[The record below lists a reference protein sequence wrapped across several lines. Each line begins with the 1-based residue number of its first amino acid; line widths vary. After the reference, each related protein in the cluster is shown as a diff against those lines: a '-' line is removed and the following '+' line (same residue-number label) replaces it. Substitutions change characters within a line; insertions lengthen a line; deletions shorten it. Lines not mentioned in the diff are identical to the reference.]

1 MNSLEV
7 ADQLNQRLLD
17 LIEAR
22 FQNLSENGE
31 NPVDEIMEDESLEG
45 MHQLIPSSPQNV
57 SPQQELNVSQSE
69 DMDINQYGMEQAVS
83 TDSRVVIITKSNV
96 EKLTPVI
103 QAP

>member
-22 FQNLSENGE
+22 FQNLSENGG

-45 MHQLIPSSPQNV
+45 MH
-57 SPQQELNVSQSE
+57 
-69 DMDINQYGMEQAVS
+69 
-83 TDSRVVIITKSNV
+83 
-96 EKLTPVI
+96 
-103 QAP
+103 